1 MAGIYIHIPFCK
13 TRCIYCDFYS
23 TTDSAASSKYIEA
36 LCKELVLRK
45 DDLKGEPIQTIYI
58 GGGTPSQLTEFELKQ
73 IFTTIAN
80 HYDLSK
86 IEEITM
92 EGNPDDLTTNYLA
105 MLRTTPINRLSLGIQ
120 TFNNDMLKKLN
131 RRHNAEQAIAAVKE
145 AQNYG
150 FDNISIDLMYG
161 LPHETM
167 DVWINDIKMAIQ
179 LNIEH
184 VSAYHLIYEKGT
196 PLYKKLTDG
205 IIQEVDEDFS
215 LQSFTNLI
223 KILTDNGFIHY
234 EISNFAKK
242 GKIAQHNTSYWTGE
256 KYLGYGSSAH
266 SYNGINRSWNVS
278 SLYKYIQQIETN
290 RLHPEVE
297 NLDINTRYNDYVITS
312 LRTMWG
318 ISLDKLKKEFGES
331 YYNYALNMAK
341 KHITVGNLELK
352 NNNLKLSKKGIFISD
367 GIMSDML
374 YV

>member
-105 MLRTTPINRLSLGIQ
+105 MLKTTPINRLSLGIQ

-256 KYLGYGSSAH
+256 KYLGYGPSAH

-297 NLDINTRYNDYVITS
+297 NLDINTKYNDYIITS

>member
-234 EISNFAKK
+234 EISNFAKN
-242 GKIAQHNTSYWTGE
+242 GKIAQHNTSYWTGK
-256 KYLGYGSSAH
+256 KYLGYGPSAH

-278 SLYKYIQQIETN
+278 SLYEYIQQIEIN

-297 NLDINTRYNDYVITS
+297 NLNIDTRYNDYVITS